1 MYRNVYYQCN
11 EDTNWQGLI
20 TLDTWD
26 ENGNPISKTFEYPS
40 HLYYVDETGQEKE
53 SEYTTIT
60 NKPLVRK
67 EFSNIFARK
76 KWIQEHPRVK
86 LYDCLDPVT
95 GFLHDNFYEI
105 NEQEDFA
112 EFPLKIYSWDIETAV
127 SEGFP
132 DYNNPRDPLTVQ
144 TFSNIATNEV
154 WTWILLAGDWKKDLT
169 PDDFKNTD
177 KRTYFVFKNERDMYI
192 HFLDWFKHNR
202 PDIITGWNIDAFDL
216 PYTVNRIAEIL
227 SLHEVAEA
235 FSPIGAMR
243 KKFVKPTV
251 KSRGYDS
258 YRFEGLT
265 FIDYMQIYR
274 DKFCKNSMVIDF
286 KLETVCQEELGVGKL
301 QYEGTFKQFYLR
313 DFKTFVE
320 YNIIDVIRI
329 NDLERKKKLLALTR
343 YMCNASLCTYDKI
356 LAAQPIVIGALNILT
371 KRNKQLMMSDDRID
385 PELKYRSFE
394 GAFVYPVEP
403 CKCGAFATFDLNSLY
418 PNIII
423 SINISPETYVGKVEG
438 YTTDEWTVNIKGK
451 IKTMSKQAFIEKF
464 GSKLN
469 IAPNGALFLKQH
481 IKEGVCSQYE
491 KKFYFGRKQSKKTMI
506 EYEKKA
512 AELLKQIRKTD
523 KKFDPEN
530 ASEILDTD
538 IKKEWRKLT
547 DTANFYSNKQ
557 LAEKLNLN
565 SLYGL
570 FSSKFSPICMIDCG
584 EAITSAGRVIIQNSM
599 KFIDDFINYKIT
611 KNDEYKHFVMFGD
624 SVAGNSILEYIDYK
638 TNKISK
644 LTFDEYF
651 KTRVFNITQ
660 FSDGSLRGFTLDKV
674 KNIIDGKITWSN
686 VLYMYAHR
694 TSKPCW
700 KIKALNF
707 PNYVEVTNDH
717 SVIVIRDNQK
727 IKVKPEEIDSNK
739 DKLLIDLN
747 NDYIEASIE
756 SCTYIRDFDNELVYD
771 LSIDGPKDQHSFIAN
786 GIMVSN
792 TDSFGA
798 DIQPL
803 VKKILKELPKEYTEE
818 QVTEVCDVLDNKLVP
833 LINKNCAKI
842 VKDFFLSDVSTIEFK
857 REKFCDHACFLAKK
871 NYMVHVLNNEGV
883 YDPHFLNSG
892 NALKKSALPTKLKNA
907 LKVTL
912 EDALIRDWSSSE
924 FTTYCNELYNDVKE
938 TWDIN
943 DFTKSVGYNTEKVFR
958 KPFDLTGVSASNAIA
973 ANLYNNMLDYLN
985 ITKKYDPIR
994 VGDKFR
1000 YVYVKPDNKW
1010 GINYIGFNGVWP
1022 EEFNEHLEI
1031 DYRTTF
1037 NKFFL
1042 KPIEKFIQIF
1052 KWKMPDVTRQAITD
1066 IDDL

>member
-11 EDTNWQGLI
+11 KDTNWQGLI

-144 TFSNIATNEV
+144 TFSNITTNEV

-169 PDDFKNTD
+169 PEDFKNTD

-258 YRFEGLT
+258 YRFEGLM

-274 DKFCKNSMVIDF
+274 DKFCGNSMVIDH

-371 KRNKQLMMSDDRID
+371 KRNKQLMMSDDRVD
-385 PELKYRSFE
+385 PELKYRPFE
-394 GAFVYPVEP
+394 GAFVYPVKP
-403 CKCGAFATFDLNSLY
+403 CKGAAFASFDLNSLY

-423 SINISPETYVGKVEG
+423 SINISPETYVGKIEG

-451 IKTMSKQAFIEKF
+451 IKTMSKHAFIEKF

-491 KKFYFGRKQSKKTMI
+491 KKFYFGRKQSKKTMLD
-506 EYEKKA
+506 YEKQA
-512 AELLKQIRKTD
+512 AAILKKIKKSD
-523 KKFDPEN
+523 KSFDPEDSM
-530 ASEILDTD
+530 AALDTD
-538 IKKEWRKLT
+538 DKKEWRRLT
-547 DTANFYSNKQ
+547 DIASFYSNKQ
-557 LAEKLNLN
+557 LCEKLNLN

-570 FSSKFSPICMIDCG
+570 FSSKYSPICLIECA

-599 KFIDDFINYKIT
+599 KFIDDLMNEKIA
-611 KNDEYKHFVMFGD
+611 KNTEYQHYISFGD
-624 SVAGNSILEYIDYK
+624 
-638 TNKISK
+638 T
-644 LTFDEYF
+644 
-651 KTRVFNITQ
+651 
-660 FSDGSLRGFTLDKV
+660 
-674 KNIIDGKITWSN
+674 
-686 VLYMYAHR
+686 
-694 TSKPCW
+694 
-700 KIKALNF
+700 
-707 PNYVEVTNDH
+707 
-717 SVIVIRDNQK
+717 
-727 IKVKPEEIDSNK
+727 DS
-739 DKLLIDLN
+739 
-747 NDYIEASIE
+747 
-756 SCTYIRDFDNELVYD
+756 C
-771 LSIDGPKDQHSFIAN
+771 GSFI
-786 GIMVSN
+786 
-792 TDSFGA
+792 D
-798 DIQPL
+798 PL
-803 VKKILKELPKEYTEE
+803 VKKVLKELPKEYTEE
-818 QVTEVCDVLDNKLVP
+818 QVTKVCDVLDNKLVP

-857 REKFCDHACFLAKK
+857 REKFCDHVCFLAKK